1 MHNLP
6 GLELGKFAT
15 RAGPIMQRHPA
26 KRLRDESNHRH
37 ADFQF
42 YQLSYVSAATI
53 PAEKVVVISE

>member
-1 MHNLP
+1 LAANLSC
-6 GLELGKFAT
+6 T
-15 RAGPIMQRHPA
+15 RHPA
-26 KRLRDESNHRH
+26 KRLRDESNHPY